1 MLPAELP
8 EPPQVSL
15 AEYQLLLQLRKHDLT
30 QNPLKRKA
38 IAVATLLRTFLA
50 VCFAC
55 CRRCLCP
62 NLCGDGYTT
71 GERLADRVAAT
82 VGSWRFIIIQSIL
95 LALWIT
101 LNLIAWVQHWD
112 PYPFILLNLALSFQA
127 AYSAPIIMM
136 SQNRQSDLDRAD
148 MRQDC
153 EVNLKAEIEIEIELL
168 HDKLNLL
175 RDRYIPEILAQLQRI
190 EERLEQR

>member
-38 IAVATLLRTFLA
+38 
-50 VCFAC
+50 
-55 CRRCLCP
+55 
-62 NLCGDGYTT
+62 TT

-101 LNLIAWVQHWD
+101 LNLIAWVQHWEVV
-112 PYPFILLNLALSFQA
+112 
-127 AYSAPIIMM
+127 
-136 SQNRQSDLDRAD
+136 SQ
-148 MRQDC
+148 
-153 EVNLKAEIEIEIELL
+153 K
-168 HDKLNLL
+168 
-175 RDRYIPEILAQLQRI
+175 
-190 EERLEQR
+190 

>member
-1 MLPAELP
+1 MRPAELP

-38 IAVATLLRTFLA
+38 IAIATLLRTFLV

-55 CRRCLCP
+55 CQKCPCP
-62 NLCGDGYTT
+62 NLCGGSYTT

-153 EVNLKAEIEIEIELL
+153 EVNLKAEIEIELL